1 MRTIRA
7 PYAAVL
13 STLAGSR
20 SAGIKT
26 HASKPCC
33 AACAATAL
41 ARFPVE
47 EQPTVSRPKR
57 RAAVR
62 AVATT
67 RSLKEREGKQ
77 TASFLKYRFFRP
89 HCEARLCEATSGV
102 PPVALGAEKSS
113 GRGRSSAYRHM
124 LKARAARCSRGAVFL
139 RESEAYDTSRGD
151 KQASQDGRVALPQVF
166 PE

>member
-7 PYAAVL
+7 PYTAVL

-20 SAGIKT
+20 SAGMKT

-77 TASFLKYRFFRP
+77 TASFLRYRFFRP
-89 HCEARLCEATSGV
+89 HCEARLREATSGV
-102 PPVALGAEKSS
+102 PPVALGGGKFW
-113 GRGRSSAYRHM
+113 GRGG
-124 LKARAARCSRGAVFL
+124 SRRWGKSL
-139 RESEAYDTSRGD
+139 RG
-151 KQASQDGRVALPQVF
+151 
-166 PE
+166 

>member
-1 MRTIRA
+1 M
-7 PYAAVL
+7 
-13 STLAGSR
+13 
-20 SAGIKT
+20 KT

-67 RSLKEREGKQ
+67 RSLKEREGKH
-77 TASFLKYRFFRP
+77 TASFLRYRFFRP
-89 HCEARLCEATSGV
+89 PFQASLCEATSGL
-102 PPVALGAEKSS
+102 PPVALGTEKAS
-113 GRGRSSAYRHM
+113 GEGKRSADRHR
-124 LKARAARCSRGAVFL
+124 LKG
-139 RESEAYDTSRGD
+139 
-151 KQASQDGRVALPQVF
+151 
-166 PE
+166 